1 MGGRKFRL
9 DVHRKNEE
17 RKKKLKQS
25 NPPEEIKNDITL
37 PTITIP
43 IAAFTTGIVQSLPQ
57 LSGRISAL
65 LAKSCTWTVASIDPL
80 VLCKLNVQSPN
91 AGIATASVTSTITI
105 TSKLH
110 WTISY
115 MSQQVS
121 VNKCPVFRDQP
132 MKVDSVALV
141 QQIMELVDSVKV
153 CIGNPEDHFLDLWHR
168 RVQTLHHSSG

>member
-80 VLCKLNVQSPN
+80 VLCKLNV
-91 AGIATASVTSTITI
+91 
-105 TSKLH
+105 
-110 WTISY
+110 
-115 MSQQVS
+115 
-121 VNKCPVFRDQP
+121 
-132 MKVDSVALV
+132 
-141 QQIMELVDSVKV
+141 
-153 CIGNPEDHFLDLWHR
+153 
-168 RVQTLHHSSG
+168 